1 MKKIIIPIVIAIL
14 FFSNSLF
21 AQIEPIKPP
30 QIIIWPE
37 SYVAGEETFYLEGI
51 ALPEAEIIISLE
63 KEKRELKRWQTLS
76 NEKGEWFFSTKELI
90 GSGTYYLSVK
100 AKDKKG
106 MVSDISDSYPVE
118 ISLSGLSLG
127 PLMLTF
133 KILVSI
139 LGIFLGL
146 IVVLGGYFIGS
157 AQRTKKILKKET
169 REAKESLRNN
179 FATLKKEIE
188 KRIELL
194 DFQPGFNPAERKV
207 CDDLKEFLKTAEES
221 VNKEI
226 KDIEKELE

>member
-1 MKKIIIPIVIAIL
+1 M
-14 FFSNSLF
+14 
-21 AQIEPIKPP
+21 
-30 QIIIWPE
+30 
-37 SYVAGEETFYLEGI
+37 
-51 ALPEAEIIISLE
+51 
-63 KEKRELKRWQTLS
+63 S

-106 MVSDISDSYPVE
+106 MEATSQTVILLNIFERFVFRATKF
-118 ISLSGLSLG
+118 
-127 PLMLTF
+127 TF